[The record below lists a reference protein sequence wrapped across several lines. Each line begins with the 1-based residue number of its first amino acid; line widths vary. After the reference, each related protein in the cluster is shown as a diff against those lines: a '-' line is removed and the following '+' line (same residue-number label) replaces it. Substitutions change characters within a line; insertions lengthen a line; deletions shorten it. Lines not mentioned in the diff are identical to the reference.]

1 MLRKYVIEREV
12 PAVGSSS
19 PEGFCAIAEQSN
31 DVLGRLGTRIQWV
44 QSCVAAD
51 KTLCIY
57 LAESEELIREHA
69 RLSGFPANRITEVVT
84 VIDPSTA
91 RRGTLS
97 EVA

>member
-12 PAVGSSS
+12 PGVGSSS
-19 PEGFCAIAEQSN
+19 PEGFCAIAEKSN
-31 DVLGRLGTRIQWV
+31 GVLGRLGTRIQWV
-44 QSCVAAD
+44 HSYVAAD
-51 KTLCIY
+51 KTFCIY

-91 RRGTLS
+91 RRAALS
-97 EVA
+97 EAV